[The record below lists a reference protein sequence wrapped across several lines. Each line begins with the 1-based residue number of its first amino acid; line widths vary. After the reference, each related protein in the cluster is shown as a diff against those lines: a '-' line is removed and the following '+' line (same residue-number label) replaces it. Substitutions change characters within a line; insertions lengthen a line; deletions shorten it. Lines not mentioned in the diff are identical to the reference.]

1 MVRSSLRFAS
11 KKHWGPIA
19 KDLRAVYTAPSAD
32 AAEALFGEFEA
43 TWGALYPAMIA
54 TLRRNW
60 EHFIVFPRLPPAI
73 RKIVYTTNMSE
84 SINSRFRQATRRR
97 GHLPDDDSAIK
108 VLYLVIC
115 NPQPN
120 RPNVTGRTRD
130 WKEAINTLAE
140 FYGDRVTQQ

>member
-19 KDLRAVYTAPSAD
+19 KDLRAVYTAPTAD
-32 AAEALFGEFEA
+32 AAEAGFEEFTTA
-43 TWGALYPAMIA
+43 WGALYPAMITA
-54 TLRRNW
+54 LRSNW
-60 EHFIVFPRLPPAI
+60 EHFIVFLRFPPAI
-73 RKIVYTTNMSE
+73 RKVVYTTNMIE
-84 SINSRFRQATRRR
+84 SLNSRFRQATRRR
-97 GHLPDDDSAIK
+97 GHFPDDDSAIK
-108 VLYLVIC
+108 VLYLVIR

-120 RPNVTGRTRD
+120 RANVTGRTRD